1 MDIQNVN
8 VVSAELLQRRLYRDM
23 ERFHVVADVARLL
36 LDIGCTELPVAR
48 ILNSNVS
55 QRVWRMRGRY

>member
-23 ERFHVVADVARLL
+23 ERFHVVADVAGLL
-36 LDIGCTELPVAR
+36 LDIGSTELPVAR
-48 ILNSNVS
+48 ILNLHVS
-55 QRVWRMRGRY
+55 QRLWRMRGRY